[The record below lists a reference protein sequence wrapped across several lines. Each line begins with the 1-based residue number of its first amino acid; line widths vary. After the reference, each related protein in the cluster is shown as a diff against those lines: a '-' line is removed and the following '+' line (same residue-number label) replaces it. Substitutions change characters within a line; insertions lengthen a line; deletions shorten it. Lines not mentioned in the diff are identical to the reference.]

1 MPALYLTRGSDID
14 FAPRPLAIRAYR
26 VPPPQVP
33 DPADCFHS
41 TGLLGPTPLFTPAQ
55 CALLARRYRLAKL
68 GNAAEWPKGLAI
80 ADGSIYEAATSPAIL
95 KLLEPLLG
103 ADIVLWGASFVR
115 RAPGRIHAWH
125 TDMESAAPEGG
136 FVSLW
141 VGIRNT
147 SRESALQLIAGSHRY
162 GVTIQELEHR
172 LGSKH
177 GSLDAGTALAWA
189 KTRDPEAAISQLA
202 MSDGDGVFFDGRMW
216 HGSHNR
222 REAGVRLALLLQ
234 YARASVAVYAPQSH
248 FGWPFIFAA
257 DRPPVLAVKGVPDME
272 ANRVVEPPARRR
284 IRARLREKVCPLE
297 LPLAGRPG
305 HAWTPHRMFAGS
317 TPTHDFIGAHA
328 SVLDPGHSPHPPHC
342 HIEEEILVVL
352 DGKADIMV
360 GGPDPEVA
368 CSVAMPAGSFVYYPA
383 WQFHTI
389 RNASDAPVS
398 YLMFKWRSAA
408 FAATAPLGAKVHH
421 TAVLSPPPGNRPGQ
435 SHRVLRLMAQPTSFL
450 GRLHAHLTEMDPGHG
465 YDAHRDRYDV
475 AIIVFSGKLDTGG
488 EVIGPGTVLYY
499 AAGVLHGLRN
509 VGEQIARYLVIEF
522 EHRAATA
529 DRKRR
534 REAKA
539 AGQQIVGSTA

>member
-1 MPALYLTRGSDID
+1 MP
-14 FAPRPLAIRAYR
+14 PL
-26 VPPPQVP
+26 QVP
-33 DPADCFHS
+33 DSSGCFHS
-41 TGLLGPTPLFTPAQ
+41 TGLLGPMAIFTAAQ
-55 CALLARRYRLAKL
+55 CALLARRHRIAKL
-68 GNAAEWPKGLAI
+68 GNAADWPKGLAV
-80 ADGSIYEAATSPAIL
+80 ADGSIYDAATSPAIL
-95 KLLEPLLG
+95 EHLEPLLG
-103 ADIVLWGASFVR
+103 PDTVLWGASFVQ
-115 RAPGRIHAWH
+115 RAPGRVHAWH

-172 LGSKH
+172 LGRKH

-189 KTRDPEAAISQLA
+189 RTRDPEAEISQLA

-222 REAGVRLALLLQ
+222 REAGARLALLLQ
-234 YARASVAVYAPQSH
+234 YAKASVPIRASQSH
-248 FGWPFIFAA
+248 FGWPFVFAA
-257 DRPPVLAVKGVPDME
+257 DRPPVLAVKGVADME
-272 ANRVVEPPARRR
+272 ANRVVEPPAGRRFG
-284 IRARLREKVCPLE
+284 ARLRQKVCSLQ

-305 HAWTPHRMFAGS
+305 HSWTPHRMFGGS
-317 TPTHDFIGAHA
+317 TPTHDHIGAHA

-342 HIEEEILVVL
+342 HIEEEILIVL
-352 DGKADIMV
+352 DGKAEILI
-360 GGPDPEVA
+360 GGPSPEDA
-368 CSVAMPAGSFVYYPA
+368 SPVAMPAGSFVYYPA

-408 FAATAPLGAKVHH
+408 FAATVPLGAKVNH
-421 TAVLSPPPGNRPGQ
+421 TAVLSPPPGSRPGR
-435 SHRVLRLMAQPTSFL
+435 SHRVVRLMGRPTNFL
-450 GRLHAHLTEMDPGHG
+450 GRLHAHLTEMDPGQG

-475 AIIVFSGKLDTGG
+475 AIIVFSGHLDTGS
-488 EVIGPGTVLYY
+488 EVIGRGTVLYY

-509 VGEQIARYLVIEF
+509 VGEEIARYLVIEF
-522 EHRAATA
+522 EHPDTTA
-529 DRKRR
+529 NRKRK

-539 AGQQIVGSTA
+539 AAQQFAGSTA